1 MASWECEFKSA
12 LSAFFLPPN
21 ITQPGWAVNAKR
33 DGVVYCH
40 LYSDAHCGGYGGNV
54 LAGMA
59 YNSSQYLQI
68 WRWVSHAFLH
78 FSLLH
83 ILFNL
88 MWWWY
93 LGGQMEKRL
102 GTSKLLVLTIVSA
115 VFSGWG
121 QSLFSGANFGGL
133 SGVVYALM
141 GYVWLTGERAPER
154 GISLPVA

>member
-1 MASWECEFKSA
+1 MSW
-12 LSAFFLPPN
+12 
-21 ITQPGWAVNAKR
+21 
-33 DGVVYCH
+33 
-40 LYSDAHCGGYGGNV
+40 
-54 LAGMA
+54 LAWP

-121 QSLFSGANFGGL
+121 NHSSAVPTL
-133 SGVVYALM
+133 VVYQ
-141 GYVWLTGERAPER
+141 VWFTP
-154 GISLPVA
+154 